1 MVTRMHAFKQCD
13 QWSCAP
19 GRKLTRMYNCTI
31 MIRPGFT
38 FNLIQR
44 STKAKV
50 LELSYTQIKWNYTGN
65 FRINQ
70 SAGAEWLKF
79 LVGFYILVLTN
90 GFLSSN
96 KPPTLYLLL
105 QRKTLLNL
113 TMKYSYTV
121 LEDNTSTIDHCS
133 CTDKSGARQHF
144 ANTIMAKKCLQPHHS
159 RPLWMCCVIKRALP
173 SLYMAPPWLGAH

>member
-1 MVTRMHAFKQCD
+1 MVTHMHAFKQCN

-19 GRKLTRMYNCTI
+19 GRKLTRMCNCTI

-50 LELSYTQIKWNYTGN
+50 LELSYTQIKWNYTGY

-79 LVGFYILVLTN
+79 LVGFYILLLTD
-90 GFLSSN
+90 GLFSSN

-121 LEDNTSTIDHCS
+121 LEDNTSTINHCS
-133 CTDKSGARQHF
+133 CTDKSGARQH
-144 ANTIMAKKCLQPHHS
+144 LQTLS
-159 RPLWMCCVIKRALP
+159 WQKNVSSLIIVGLCECVA
-173 SLYMAPPWLGAH
+173 W